1 MSFLYCF
8 CRNALASFL
17 LKHEQLDSIIREL
30 KVGVKYDAILTASEK
45 VLEADKLKIKQQLT
59 VIRYKKKALDRLS
72 DLTYSTIDEKLTLVK
87 PKTVTDFNTKSNRPE
102 LKLFDLQNE

>member
-1 MSFLYCF
+1 M
-8 CRNALASFL
+8 
-17 LKHEQLDSIIREL
+17 DSIIREL